1 MLAASLMD
9 IEIICNTDDAILFAN
24 IEANSARN
32 LPWVAQ
38 LPEHDGHAVL
48 VGGGPS
54 LAEHLPSIRK
64 RHELGQVIF
73 ALNGAAQFLIG
84 HGIRPD
90 YQVILDARKT
100 NVDLIGN
107 ANAYLIASQCDP
119 AVFDALADRFSV
131 HVWHPAIEGIEPYL
145 SDRECALIGGGTTVG
160 LSAMCLAYT
169 LGYRK
174 LHLFGYDSSHRQT
187 IGHAYAQP
195 QNATEPVCKVTTGGK
210 VFTASLTMARQAEL
224 FPEVCNNLIDRG
236 CIITV
241 DADGLIMEV
250 LRQMRENPALSE
262 ADKYEAMWSHDAY
275 RLWSPGE
282 HAADAFVNLTGITN
296 KQRVI
301 DFGCG
306 TGRGGD
312 RIAQLVGCE
321 VVQIDFA
328 PNARDIGIELPFFV
342 ADLAKPLLVQG
353 EIGYCTD
360 VMEHIPTHQVDDVVR
375 NIMGCVNSCFFQI
388 CLLPDDM
395 SALIG
400 HSLHLSV
407 FPVEWWREKFRAYDI
422 SHESSDGENAI
433 FLIHKR
439 V

>member
-1 MLAASLMD
+1 MD
-9 IEIICNTDDAILFAN
+9 IEILCNTDDATLFAN
-24 IEANSARN
+24 IEANSGRD
-32 LPWVAQ
+32 LPWVAE
-38 LPEHDGHAVL
+38 LPAHDGHAVL

-73 ALNGAAQFLIG
+73 ALNGAAQFLMG

-90 YQVILDARKT
+90 YQVILDARPS
-100 NVDLIGN
+100 NVSLIGK

-119 AVFDALADRFSV
+119 SVFDALADRFAV
-131 HVWHPAIEGIEPYL
+131 RVWHPAIEDIEQHLPEYGG
-145 SDRECALIGGGTTVG
+145 EFALIGGGTTVG

-195 QNATEPVCKVTTGGK
+195 QNVTEPVCKVTTGGK

-224 FPEVCNNLIDRG
+224 FPEVANNLIDRG

-250 LRQMRENPALSE
+250 LRQMRESPALSE

-282 HAADAFVNLTGITN
+282 HAADTFVNLTGITN
-296 KQRVI
+296 KNRVI

-321 VVQIDFA
+321 VVQLDFA
-328 PNARDIGIELPFFV
+328 PNCRDVGIELPFFM
-342 ADLAKPLLVQG
+342 ADLAAPLVVQG
-353 EIGYCTD
+353 DIGYCTD
-360 VMEHIPTHQVDDVVR
+360 VMEHIPTHQVEDVIR
-375 NIMGCVNSCFFQI
+375 NVMGCVKTCFFQI
-388 CLLPDDM
+388 CLLPDHM
-395 SALIG
+395 GALIG

-407 FPVEWWREKFRAYDI
+407 YPVDWWRDKFRAYDI
-422 SHESSDGENAI
+422 SFESSDGENAI
-433 FLIHKR
+433 FIVHQR
-439 V
+439 T

>member
-1 MLAASLMD
+1 MD
-9 IEIICNTDDAILFAN
+9 IEIVCNTDDAILFAN

-73 ALNGAAQFLIG
+73 ALNGAAQFLMG

-100 NVDLIGN
+100 NVDLIGK

-119 AVFDALADRFSV
+119 VVFDSLTESSV
-131 HVWHPAIEGIEPYL
+131 RVWHPAIEGIEPYL
-145 SDRECALIGGGTTVG
+145 SNRDCALIGGGTTVG
-160 LSAMCLAYT
+160 LSTMCLAYT

-195 QNATEPVCKVTTGGK
+195 QNVTEPVCKVTTGGK

-250 LRQMRENPALSE
+250 LRQMRESPALSE

-282 HAADAFVNLTGITN
+282 HAADTFVNLTGITN

-328 PNARDIGIELPFFV
+328 PNARDVGIELPFFV

-375 NIMGCVNSCFFQI
+375 NIMGCVDSCFFQI
-388 CLLPDDM
+388 CLLPDHM
-395 SALIG
+395 GALIG